1 MDIKDSDNDSIDG
14 NDEFEIMKITIT
26 LKEEKYL
33 LKIFPSEDED
43 AIIFKLE
50 KENIQEY
57 YFVEIFDLRDFR
69 QKNKLFISDDNI
81 NELYSHLKEIRKN
94 CTIELEIKINKI
106 NVIFKSNNDS
116 KFILMFLLKKIMVPQ
131 NQLNPLLFK
140 QVQENKSKLKL
151 LKKQITKLNKA
162 IQIKTD
168 IINDFNHNIDS
179 INKIINNINNANLN
193 SNINKQNEKEK

>member
-1 MDIKDSDNDSIDG
+1 MDIIDSDNDSIDSKY
-14 NDEFEIMKITIT
+14 EFEILKININ

-50 KENIQEY
+50 KEKIQTY

-106 NVIFKSNNDS
+106 KVIMIQNLYLCF
-116 KFILMFLLKKIMVPQ
+116 FLKK
-131 NQLNPLLFK
+131 
-140 QVQENKSKLKL
+140 
-151 LKKQITKLNKA
+151 
-162 IQIKTD
+162 
-168 IINDFNHNIDS
+168 
-179 INKIINNINNANLN
+179 
-193 SNINKQNEKEK
+193 